1 MNDLQRLALKFLDYA
16 YEDLESARI
25 LLSHNIRRNALLLT
39 QQALEKALKAYYL
52 GVFIN
57 LFDLLKT
64 LERNYEKKLI
74 PRFRKEMEFNKS
86 IRQLSKPKSIGHEL
100 RPMIKRLDELLKAF
114 GGVHESELNLQG
126 YIATLIRYLSKKLRS
141 KRCLHLLIKKG
152 ISESDARRV
161 IDAACMFINEAA
173 DLMVKFRIKPYEG
186 ATLHEVL
193 SQIKGMGTKEGKLV
207 PCIKFT
213 SMLYY
218 NQINALNK
226 LYSEVLS
233 KNVDM
238 DKLLNIVNKVHNIP
252 KETIVSLSM
261 KVIKSVIE
269 CNAVLALF
277 TCLYRYFEPC
287 RYPDKPP
294 PLEEDLNSLE
304 EALKI
309 TEHIIHSLKELFE
322 VINLEIE
329 QELKL

>member
-1 MNDLQRLALKFLDYA
+1 LNDLRRLALKFLDYA
-16 YEDLESARI
+16 CEDLESARI
-25 LLSHNIRRNALLLT
+25 LLLHNIRRNALLLT

-52 GVFIN
+52 GAFIE
-57 LFDLLKT
+57 LFVLLGT
-64 LERNYEKKLI
+64 LERTYKKELVS
-74 PRFRKEMEFNKS
+74 RFRREMKFTKDV
-86 IRQLSKPKSIGHEL
+86 RQLSKPKHMSHDL
-100 RPMIKRLDELLKAF
+100 TPLIKKLDELLRAF
-114 GGVHESELNLQG
+114 SGVHESKLNLQE
-126 YIATLIRYLSKKLRS
+126 YIATLIKYLGKELKS

-152 ISESDARRV
+152 ISENDARR
-161 IDAACMFINEAA
+161 ILDTACMFINKAA
-173 DLMVKFRIKPYEG
+173 DLMVKFRIKPYKE

-193 SQIKGMGTKEGKLV
+193 SQIKGMGTKEGKPV

-226 LYSEVLS
+226 LYNEALS

-238 DKLLNIVNKVHNIP
+238 DELLNMINKVHDISR
-252 KETIVSLSM
+252 ETVVSLSM

-304 EALKI
+304 EALKT
-309 TEHIIHSLKELFE
+309 TEHIIHSLKELFK